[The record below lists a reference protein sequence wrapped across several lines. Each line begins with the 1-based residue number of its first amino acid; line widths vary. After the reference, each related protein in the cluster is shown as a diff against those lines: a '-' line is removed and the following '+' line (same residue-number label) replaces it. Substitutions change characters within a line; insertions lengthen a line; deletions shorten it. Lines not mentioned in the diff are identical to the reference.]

1 MIETNIVGKR
11 MGDRKSKNERA
22 ICTEIKNDRERE
34 RDTSVAIRIIKEK
47 EKNTT
52 RHIALND

>member
-1 MIETNIVGKR
+1 

-22 ICTEIKNDRERE
+22 ICTEIKNDRERERERE